1 MTPFIKYL
9 RIKNFKS
16 ITDLEIRDI
25 PAFAVFAGPNGAG
38 KSNFFEALK
47 FVSDFVRFGIREALK
62 MHGGYE
68 NIHSV
73 KLKGK
78 NARTFE
84 FEMILERPFQWNIEG
99 NNHTFLTFRYQL
111 CINAL
116 DAEPIII
123 ENTWYDD
130 KQHSKR
136 ERDTEQNDW
145 FGTVDKE
152 RQFAPFTTDDSR
164 RFITPIDTSILNRG
178 NFIASALTQVR
189 ILHIDPIGAKNASPL
204 QYDDSEL
211 EEKAHNLA
219 SVLTRLEKNDT
230 VRTIIMDMMSLFAP
244 AFEQASTQQERLRAA
259 HILTIKERG
268 VKKEFPAHL
277 ISDGTIYALALLV
290 AVLDRHKD
298 DTWTLIEEPERGLHP
313 KAIAEMIDFMRSRV
327 FATEI
332 VTPRNTKDTLQTQMR
347 RPIWLTTHSATVVRH
362 CKAGELWFVEK
373 ENGGT
378 VIRRAEVHPESRM
391 ELDEAWLSNALDGGL
406 PW

>member
-47 FVSDFVRFGIREALK
+47 FVSDFVRFGIRAALK
-62 MHGGYE
+62 MHDGYE

-84 FEMILERPFQWNIEG
+84 FEIILEQSLAWNIKGQE
-99 NNHTFLTFRYQL
+99 HTFSTFRYTL

-116 DAEPIII
+116 DSEPIIN
-123 ENTWYDD
+123 ESTWYDE

-136 ERDTEQNDW
+136 YRSAEKDSFLGIADVEEQFPP
-145 FGTVDKE
+145 FGEDSFSHL
-152 RQFAPFTTDDSR
+152 RIPTD
-164 RFITPIDTSILNRG
+164 PSILRYD
-178 NFIASALTQVR
+178 FSARALSGIR
-189 ILHIDPIGAKNASPL
+189 KLHIDPIGAKNANSL
-204 QYDDSEL
+204 QYDNSEL
-211 EEKAHNLA
+211 EEKAHNLV
-219 SVLTRLEKNDT
+219 SVMTRLEKNDT
-230 VRTIIMDMMSLFAP
+230 IRETIMDMMSLFAP

-298 DTWTLIEEPERGLHP
+298 DAWTLIEEPERGLHP
-313 KAIAEMIDFMRSRV
+313 KAIAEMINFMRSRV